1 MEEPFM
7 GKGLRW
13 TEQWMRRALWL
24 VAFVFAGF
32 LIGLGNQVV
41 DNIIYLAPVPSAEH
55 FLDPAKAGPL
65 QVASH
70 EAQKAS
76 AQAETALEQAQQKHS
91 VAQANTR
98 SAREAFDNWIA
109 TRHATARPDQDQELI
124 ARNRELDK
132 LVAAERAALAAVET
146 QEQVALDARQAQ
158 EKADAAY
165 EALLQPAREAA
176 LEAER
181 RAARKVFLIRLG
193 ITLPLLLVAGVLFK
207 YKRNGTYWPFTWGF
221 IFFALFAFFVE
232 LVPYLPSY
240 GGYVRYGVGIAVTVI
255 VGRYAIR
262 WLHAW
267 LARQKEA
274 EALPDAQRRTTM
286 RYDVVMERIG
296 KGVCPSCERAT
307 NYKDEQLSHCPH
319 CGIGLFDRCPACS
332 TRKNAFTRYCFA
344 CGTRANVSLA
354 D

>member
-1 MEEPFM
+1 
-7 GKGLRW
+7 
-13 TEQWMRRALWL
+13 
-24 VAFVFAGF
+24 
-32 LIGLGNQVV
+32 
-41 DNIIYLAPVPSAEH
+41 
-55 FLDPAKAGPL
+55 
-65 QVASH
+65 
-70 EAQKAS
+70 
-76 AQAETALEQAQQKHS
+76 
-91 VAQANTR
+91 
-98 SAREAFDNWIA
+98 
-109 TRHATARPDQDQELI
+109 
-124 ARNRELDK
+124 
-132 LVAAERAALAAVET
+132 VAAERTALAAVEV

-158 EKADAAY
+158 QKADAAY
-165 EALLQPAREAA
+165 EALLQPARQAA
-176 LEAER
+176 FDAER

-193 ITLPLLLVAGVLFK
+193 VTLPLLLVAGVLFK

-240 GGYVRYGVGIAVTVI
+240 GGYVRYGVGIVVTVI

-274 EALPDAQRRTTM
+274 EALPDAERRTTM

-307 NYKDEQLSHCPH
+307 NYKDEQLAHCPH
-319 CGIGLFDRCPACS
+319 CGIGLFDRCPACN
-332 TRKNAFTRYCFA
+332 TRKNAFTRYCFS

>member
-1 MEEPFM
+1 MS
-7 GKGLRW
+7 KGLRW

-32 LIGLGNQVV
+32 LVGLGNQVV
-41 DNIIYLAPVPSAEH
+41 DNLIYLAPVPGAEH

-65 QVASH
+65 QAASR
-70 EAQKAS
+70 
-76 AQAETALEQAQQKHS
+76 QAEQARAEADTALEQAQQKHR
-91 VAQANTR
+91 VAQANTQ

-109 TRHATARPDQDQELI
+109 TRHATARPEQDAELV

-132 LVAAERAALAAVET
+132 LVAAERTALAAVEA
-146 QEQVALDARQAQ
+146 QEQVALDAKQAEQ
-158 EKADAAY
+158 RADAAY

-176 LEAER
+176 YEAER
-181 RAARKVFLIRLG
+181 RAERKVFLMRLG
-193 ITLPLLLVAGVLFK
+193 VTLPLLLVAGALFK

-240 GGYVRYGVGIAVTVI
+240 GGYVRYGVGIVVTVV

-267 LARQKEA
+267 LARQKAEEA
-274 EALPDAQRRTTM
+274 MPDAQRRTTM
-286 RYDVVMERIG
+286 RYDVVMARIA

-307 NYKDEQLSHCPH
+307 NYKDEQLAHCPH
-319 CGIGLFDRCPACS
+319 CGIGLFDRCPACG
-332 TRKNAFTRYCFA
+332 TRKNAFTRYCFS
-344 CGTRANVSLA
+344 CGTAANVSLV

>member
-1 MEEPFM
+1 MEEPLM

-13 TEQWMRRALWL
+13 TERWMHRALWL
-24 VAFVFAGF
+24 VAFAFAGF

-41 DNIIYLAPVPSAEH
+41 DNVIYLAPVPDAEH

-65 QVASH
+65 QAASRQA
-70 EAQKAS
+70 EKARRE
-76 AQAETALEQAQQKHS
+76 AETALEQARQKHR
-91 VAQANTR
+91 VAQANTK
-98 SAREAFDNWIA
+98 SARDAFDDWIA
-109 TRHATARPDQDQELI
+109 TRHATARPDQDADLI

-132 LVAAERAALAAVET
+132 LVVAERAALARVEA
-146 QEQVALDARQAQ
+146 QEQIALDAKQAEQ
-158 EKADAAY
+158 KADAAF
-165 EALLQPAREAA
+165 EALLQPAREASY
-176 LEAER
+176 EAGR
-181 RAARKVFLIRLG
+181 RAERKVFLIRLG
-193 ITLPLLLVAGVLFK
+193 VTLPLLLVAGWLFRTR
-207 YKRNGTYWPFTWGF
+207 RNGTYWPFTWGF

-240 GGYVRYGVGIAVTVI
+240 GGYVRYGVGIVVTVV

-267 LARQKEA
+267 MARQKEA
-274 EALPDAQRRTTM
+274 EAMPDAQRRTTM
-286 RYDVVMERIG
+286 RYDVAMARIA
-296 KGVCPSCERAT
+296 KNVCPSCERAT
-307 NYKDEQLSHCPH
+307 NYKDEQLTHCPH

-332 TRKNAFTRYCFA
+332 TRKNAFMRYCFS